1 MNKGLIKKLI
11 TGFGILMLLMFVSS
25 CGGGGGG
32 GSSSSDSSDT
42 SNDSTDATIYSAT
55 TSLASL
61 TIADGET
68 LAAPTGYSLT
78 MTIDGVE
85 KPMDA
90 GTYAGDIMLTVTDEI
105 SVTYGSLDPVDW
117 RTAIYVEDGAYVSN
131 KSVAAAVLNG
141 TTTDASSSPT
151 DASKTYLDITS
162 NGENFNGIV
171 VTGDST
177 YSINYPEITLTG
189 NGGNDFSG
197 YGAAIVSK
205 GTSDVTVNNARIINT
220 GVVRTAIFAGGK
232 STMTVND
239 SYIEVHNGTMPS
251 DYLTNTTL
259 GEMKEVP
266 WMLGLTGNCRATN
279 LVGTAKAYYN
289 RTTIIADGW
298 GCLSTDDNSGV
309 TLVATDCTIKT
320 LTSGYGAYS
329 IGSGTSDRFSGC
341 TFDVADMAMIMANGT
356 ASGTFTKSAGN
367 ITQVTSGRFGVV
379 AHASNVGTLTINE
392 GTKFNTDEAVILVKT
407 ASPTIVV
414 DNSILTSGTGI
425 ILQTMNNDDPN
436 MSGGAPSTAL
446 NATFSNMQGEKALI
460 GDIVNAMS
468 GTVNVTFEDVTI
480 TGAITTATAAAVGTI
495 SQATYY
501 NIGEVT
507 NTYGATSHSITA
519 SFDGDST
526 WVVNKTSYL
535 TGLTIASGAVITA
548 PTGKSVTMTVDSVV
562 TPIAAGT
569 YTGKIVLTVS

>member
-1 MNKGLIKKLI
+1 MNKRFTKSLVASGII
-11 TGFGILMLLMFVSS
+11 TLFMMFVMA
-25 CGGGGGG
+25 CG
-32 GSSSSDSSDT
+32 GSSSPSSDSS
-42 SNDSTDATIYSAT
+42 NNSTIISET
-55 TSLASL
+55 TTKTSL
-61 TIADGET
+61 TIAAGET

-78 MTIDGVE
+78 MTVDGVE
-85 KPMDA
+85 TPMNA
-90 GTYAGDIMLTVTDEI
+90 GTYTGNIVLTVTKQI

-117 RTAIYVEDGAYVSN
+117 RTAVYVEDGAYVAD
-131 KSVAAAVLNG
+131 KSVAAAWGGG
-141 TTTDASSSPT
+141 TVTDSAAT
-151 DASKTYLDITS
+151 DLTLTS
-162 NGENFNGIV
+162 LGENFNGIV

-177 YSINYPEITLTG
+177 YAIENPDIAFTG

-205 GTSDVTVNNARIINT
+205 GTSNVTVNNANIINT
-220 GVVRTAIFAGGK
+220 GVVRTAIFAGGS
-232 STMTVND
+232 STLTVND
-239 SYIEVHNGTMPS
+239 SYIEVHNGTLPS
-251 DYLTNTTL
+251 DYTFNVTL
-259 GEMKEVP
+259 GKMMEVP
-266 WMLGLTGNCRATN
+266 WMLGLVGNCRATN

-329 IGSGTSDRFSGC
+329 IGSGTSDTFSGC
-341 TFDVADMAMIMANGT
+341 IIDVADMAMIMANGT

-367 ITQVTSGRFGVV
+367 ITQVTSGRFGIV

-414 DNSILTSGTGI
+414 DNSTLTSGTGI
-425 ILQTMNNDDPN
+425 ILQAMNNDDPN
-436 MSGGAPSTAL
+436 MSGGAPGSAL
-446 NATFSNMQGEKALI
+446 NATFSNMQGEKAMI

-468 GTVNVTFEDVTI
+468 GTVNITFENATI
-480 TGAITTATAAAVGTI
+480 TGAITTATAASVGTI

-507 NTYGATSHSITA
+507 NTYEATSYSITA
-519 SFDGDST
+519 SLDGDST
-526 WVVNKTSYL
+526 WVVSKTSYL
-535 TGLTIASGAVITA
+535 TGLTIAGGAVVTA
-548 PTGKSVTMTVDSVV
+548 PDGKTVTMMVDGIA